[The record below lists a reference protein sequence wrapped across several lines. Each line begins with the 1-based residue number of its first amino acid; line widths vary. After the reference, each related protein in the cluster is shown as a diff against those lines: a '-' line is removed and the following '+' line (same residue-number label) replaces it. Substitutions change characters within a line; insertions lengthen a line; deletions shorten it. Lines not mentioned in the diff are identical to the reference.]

1 MDIILILILI
11 LLPLSVSIL
20 ISVNINKYGKSD
32 TKKSIL
38 GFEVARTI
46 LDENELE
53 NVYITESNEAIM
65 SYYDFRRK
73 VVRLKKEVFNNSN
86 LKSCVISA
94 KEASRAIMDKK
105 KHQLYS
111 IRNSLSTFLNIL
123 LYSGYTIIALGT
135 LFGHIRTIYV
145 GFAFVYSVL
154 LFHICTIKIE
164 RDTNKLALIEI
175 KNTKLFSTKEIE
187 KIKKILD
194 SLTYIGIASI
204 TYPIIELVKRIIQ
217 FGDSNK

>member
-11 LLPLSVSIL
+11 LLPSSVSIL
-20 ISVNINKYGKSD
+20 ISINIKKYGKSD
-32 TKKSIL
+32 TKKSVL

-53 NVYITESNEAIM
+53 NIYITESNEAIM

-111 IRNSLSTFLNIL
+111 LRNNLSSLLNLL

-135 LFGHIRTIYV
+135 LFGHIKTIYI
-145 GFAFVYSVL
+145 GFALVYSVL

-164 RDTNKLALIEI
+164 KDTNKVTLIEL
-175 KNTKLFSTKEIE
+175 KSTKLFNTKEIE
-187 KIKKILD
+187 KIEKILD

>member
-32 TKKSIL
+32 TKKYIL

-154 LFHICTIKIE
+154 PAGILAFDVSCSVSIGSVASLFI
-164 RDTNKLALIEI
+164 
-175 KNTKLFSTKEIE
+175 
-187 KIKKILD
+187 
-194 SLTYIGIASI
+194 
-204 TYPIIELVKRIIQ
+204 
-217 FGDSNK
+217 